1 MKNKAFA
8 KTAANSECLFSNSG
22 NGGWWWQRRKRRW
35 RGDDKE
41 RLLSACIELSTITLS
56 PGRRHTMT
64 ADEPRADSPRSEQTM

>member
-22 NGGWWWQRRKRRW
+22 GINRDEDEDGGG
-35 RGDDKE
+35 GDDKE